1 MNKQYWVILAAAM
14 TVTALPIRALAIEL
28 YTEGKSEADLRADSV
43 VRCHNQSGEFGAEA
57 IEICVQ
63 AESAARSQLAQYP
76 DDVSDIVMR
85 CNKQFYPA
93 GWTRI
98 KYCADK
104 DIQARKALAAYPPQ
118 QAALIAQ
125 CRQDV
130 GADGDAQVKQ
140 CVDERSNQT
149 GKDNQQ

>member
-1 MNKQYWVILAAAM
+1 MNKRHIAILTITMIVA
-14 TVTALPIRALAIEL
+14 TLPAGTEAVEL
-28 YTEGKSEADLRADSV
+28 YTQGKSEADLRADSV

-76 DDVSDIVMR
+76 DNVSDIVMR

-104 DIQARKALAAYPPQ
+104 DIEAKEALAAFPSQ

-130 GADGDAQVKQ
+130 GVDGDARVKQ
-140 CVDERSNQT
+140 CVDERIKQT
-149 GKDNQQ
+149 DEDNQQ